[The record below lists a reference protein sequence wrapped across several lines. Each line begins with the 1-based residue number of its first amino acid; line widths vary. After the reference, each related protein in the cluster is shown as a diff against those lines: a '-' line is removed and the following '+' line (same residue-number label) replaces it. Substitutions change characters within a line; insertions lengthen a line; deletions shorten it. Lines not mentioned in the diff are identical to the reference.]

1 MMGLRARL
9 ALATYRWLGVAAYP
23 VITAALAVRSAR
35 GKEERSRRSER
46 YGYASAPRPEGPL
59 VWVHAASVGETNA
72 MVPLIREIGRSGITV
87 LLTTGTVTSARFAQS
102 RMGPSVIH
110 QYVPLDL
117 KPALDRFLDYW
128 QPDLALFAESEIW
141 PMTIMA
147 LSERHIPQIL
157 VNARMSDRSYRR
169 WSRFSS
175 MSSALFENLALV
187 IAQSELDSTRYQEL
201 GALPVLVSG
210 NLKAE
215 SGLPEADA
223 AVLERLRNQ
232 IGDRPTW
239 AAIST
244 FDGEEIA
251 AANVHKLLSSRL
263 DLVTIIV
270 PRHPE
275 RADEIEEALNNAGMV
290 VARRSRGD
298 SIMPDTTVYLGD
310 TIGEMS
316 LYLQLTEIAF
326 VGRSLTA
333 SGGQNP
339 LEPAMMGCAILSGGH
354 VGNFR
359 DSYQMLARNG
369 SARMVRDTE
378 MLAKG
383 VYYLLTN
390 EPARHAMIDAG
401 LQTVHQM
408 RGALSK
414 TMRGLDPY
422 INPLTMKARLMPRN
436 PSQENSGK

>member
-1 MMGLRARL
+1 MSSLRARA
-9 ALATYRWLGVAAYP
+9 ALWAYRWAGVVAYP
-23 VITAALAVRSAR
+23 AINTLVAVRSAR
-35 GKEERSRRSER
+35 GKEERARRSER

-72 MVPLIREIGRSGITV
+72 MVPLIKEISRRGITV
-87 LLTTGTVTSARFAQS
+87 LLTTGTVTSATVVNARLS
-102 RMGPSVIH
+102 GYVIH

-117 KPALDRFLDYW
+117 KTVVERFLEYW

-141 PMTIMA
+141 PNTIMA
-147 LSERHIPQIL
+147 LGRRHIPQIL
-157 VNARMSDRSYRR
+157 VNARMSDRSFRR
-169 WSRFSS
+169 WSSFPNVA
-175 MSSALFENLALV
+175 SALFENLALV
-187 IAQSELDSTRYQEL
+187 IAQSELDASRMQDL

-210 NLKAE
+210 NLKAD
-215 SGLPEADA
+215 SDMPEADA
-223 AVLERLRNQ
+223 VALMRLRQQ
-232 IGDRPTW
+232 IGGRSTW

-244 FDGEEIA
+244 FDGEEKA
-251 AANVHKLLSSRL
+251 AGQVHKALKSRL
-263 DLVTIIV
+263 DLLSIVV

-275 RADEIEEALNNAGMV
+275 RGDDIEALFKEQGLT

-298 SIMPDTTVYLGD
+298 QIAADTDIYLGD

-316 LYLQLTEIAF
+316 LYLQLTEVAF

-333 SGGQNP
+333 EGGQNP

-359 DSYQMLARNG
+359 ESYQMLARNG

-383 VYYLLTN
+383 VYYLITN
-390 EPARHAMIDAG
+390 EPARHQMIDAG

-408 RGALSK
+408 RGALSA
-414 TMRGLDPY
+414 TLRGLEPY
-422 INPLTMKARLMPRN
+422 INPLTMKARLMPRASAN
-436 PSQENSGK
+436 GG